1 MASLCIL
8 LPTVTII
15 VQEILLLYMLWECY
29 SNAVAKSTLS
39 QSAVKDSMGDNVIA
53 PAFLTHVFL
62 CMCKKPLKDL
72 ACPTSAQPM
81 AVNKRLERTQAVG

>member
-1 MASLCIL
+1 
-8 LPTVTII
+8 
-15 VQEILLLYMLWECY
+15 MLWECY

-62 CMCKKPLKDL
+62 CMCKKL
-72 ACPTSAQPM
+72 
-81 AVNKRLERTQAVG
+81 